1 MKKYITFII
10 TLKILLLFGLGGIA
24 NSANKT
30 TKISKGYNNDL
41 VEFHLWL
48 KKNNYTE
55 YLTENGDIALDV
67 KPYKGRWAQPY
78 HSNPNRDTLIY
89 YHYKNTWSHTNGDR
103 NTYQFGSYKVLPN
116 NKHELIF
123 DVTPN
128 AFIQK
133 QMNTKAILSYLYYD
147 NGKIKIDEIS
157 PKHRFG
163 DFIDNN
169 TDLRSNSM
177 GKSMVSLVL
186 GTAIC
191 EGYIDGLNSTMSD
204 WPMMTNTLYY
214 DKKLIDLVNMAAG
227 DNHIINDFGLVKDSD
242 WSTDTRSVQ
251 KNMNFFFRGS
261 KSKEK
266 HVGKKYSYHQ
276 LLPNI
281 IFNYVL
287 FKTGDNFQDVLNKT
301 FQTAGIE
308 NDVYF
313 NRLKDPT
320 AEGDASNMFFA
331 SRYDWLRIGKKMMYD
346 YQNSTCAG
354 KYLKTL
360 ETNKIKKK
368 VKGTDFEEPAF
379 SPGLSYGGFFHMEY
393 PGLKDR
399 TIFGISG
406 YGGNTMLID
415 MDNSKIV
422 VINSIHFNN
431 KKYKYNIKKLMVE
444 PFKKS
449 TVK

>member
-1 MKKYITFII
+1 
-10 TLKILLLFGLGGIA
+10 
-24 NSANKT
+24 
-30 TKISKGYNNDL
+30 
-41 VEFHLWL
+41 
-48 KKNNYTE
+48 
-55 YLTENGDIALDV
+55 
-67 KPYKGRWAQPY
+67 
-78 HSNPNRDTLIY
+78 
-89 YHYKNTWSHTNGDR
+89 
-103 NTYQFGSYKVLPN
+103 
-116 NKHELIF
+116 
-123 DVTPN
+123 
-128 AFIQK
+128 
-133 QMNTKAILSYLYYD
+133 MNTKAILSYLYYD
-147 NGKIKIDEIS
+147 NGIIKIDEIS
-157 PKHRFG
+157 PKNRFG

-227 DNHIINDFGLVKDSD
+227 DNHIINDFGMVKDSD
-242 WSTDTRSVQ
+242 WSTDTKSVQ

-266 HVGKKYSYHQ
+266 YVGKKYSYHQ

-287 FKTGDNFQDVLNKT
+287 FKAGDNFQDVLNKT
-301 FQTAGIE
+301 YQTAGIE

-320 AEGDASNMFFA
+320 EEGDASNMFFA

-360 ETNKIKKK
+360 ETNKIKKL
-368 VKGTDFEEPAF
+368 VKGTNFQEPAF

-431 KKYKYNIKKLMVE
+431 NTYKYNIKKLMVD
-444 PFKKS
+444 PFKKGEI
-449 TVK
+449 K